1 MLTTVGN
8 SPSVVPNQS
17 SNEAVRISTL
27 LAAIDARISRMQS
40 AYFSWHLTHKKSNSG
55 DCVYGCYHLVWSQ
68 PSFCPRMAWREYA
81 TKAYKM

>member
-8 SPSVVPNQS
+8 SPSVVRNQS

-40 AYFSWHLTHKKSNSG
+40 AYLQLAF
-55 DCVYGCYHLVWSQ
+55 DSQ
-68 PSFCPRMAWREYA
+68 EVKFR
-81 TKAYKM
+81 